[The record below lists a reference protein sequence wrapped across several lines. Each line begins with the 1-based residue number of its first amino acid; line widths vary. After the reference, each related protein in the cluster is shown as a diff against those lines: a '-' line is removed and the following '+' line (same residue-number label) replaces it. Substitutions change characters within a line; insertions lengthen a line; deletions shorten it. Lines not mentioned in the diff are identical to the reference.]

1 MKRLCLLGIIAIL
14 AAAIQPARADTASW
28 PERPVRII
36 SAYPP
41 GGASDNI
48 TRLVAAHLTTALG
61 QTFVVVNR
69 PGAGGMIGTAA
80 VAKAKNDGYTLLL
93 SPSGPFAT
101 ALPFFK
107 NIGFDPARDFSAISY
122 VGHYEMAMVP
132 NAQTPFRPVA
142 ELVAYTRANP
152 GKVRFAV
159 PTIGGIPHLTSELFQ
174 WKAGLQGI
182 KVPYKGSSEALT
194 DLAAGHID
202 VDVDSMPALMQMIH
216 GNRLLP
222 LAVTAEQ
229 RLEALPDVPTF
240 KELGYPDLV
249 AYAWLALL
257 TPAGTPAPIIDKL
270 ARTMKQIL
278 ADPAVVAQFRQAGA
292 RPEWRSAA
300 DTDRFI
306 REEVARW
313 QKVVDDANV
322 LASFPAQ

>member
-1 MKRLCLLGIIAIL
+1 MKRLCLLGVIAIL
-14 AAAIQPARADTASW
+14 VNAASPARADTASW

-36 SAYPP
+36 NAYPP

-80 VAKAKNDGYTLLL
+80 AAKAKNDGYTLLL
-93 SPSGPFAT
+93 SPSGPLAT

-107 NIGFDPARDFSAISY
+107 QIGFDPVKDFAAVSY
-122 VGHYEMAMVP
+122 VGHYEMAMVT
-132 NAQTPFRPVA
+132 NNQTPFKTVA
-142 ELVAYTRANP
+142 ELAAYAKANP

-182 KVPYKGSSEALT
+182 KVPYKGSSEAIA

-202 VDVDSMPALMQMIH
+202 IDVDSLPALMQMIQ
-216 GNRLLP
+216 GDRLRP

-229 RLEALPDVPTF
+229 RLEVLPHVPTF
-240 KELGYPDLV
+240 KELGYPELV

-257 TPAGTPAPIIDKL
+257 APAGTPAPIIDKL
-270 ARTMKQIL
+270 TRTMKQIL
-278 ADPAVVAQFRQAGA
+278 ADPALGAQFRNAGA
-292 RPEWRSAA
+292 HPEWRSAA

-306 REEVARW
+306 RDEVARW
-313 QKVVDDANV
+313 QKVVDDADV
-322 LASFPAQ
+322 RASFPAQ